1 MNKMVDDTSL
11 FSKIIDPRNS
21 QNTLNSDLKYI
32 SWRAHQWK
40 MQSNAHPKLEEN
52 DAAISR
58 KSNTNTYPS
67 VIFTINLITTC
78 SDLKH
83 LSLSLIPY

>member
-67 VIFTINLITTC
+67 VIFTINIITTC